1 MKSIFQL
8 ITLFCLSVMASM
20 MESCSTKNEKIVLAY
35 VTSHGATLPD
45 PDLVTHIN
53 YAFAHVD
60 STFSK
65 LKIDNE
71 GRLSEITALKQKA
84 PHLKVLLS
92 VGGWES
98 GRFSEM
104 ATNEQYRLSF
114 ANDCRRA
121 IEQFHLDGIDIDW
134 EYPTSSAAGISSSP
148 DDTQNYTLLM
158 RDLRKAIGPDK
169 LLTLASVYN
178 GNYIDFKAID
188 PYIDFVN
195 VMVYDINRPPYHH
208 AALYR
213 SPLVGD
219 GCGEEAVEAHIQ
231 KGVPVEKLVLGIP
244 FYGHAAA
251 PLSDFISYDAIMAQQ
266 DYKTC
271 WDSIAKVP
279 YLADKD
285 GKLVCSYEN
294 PASITAKCAFVK
306 QKGLKGIMYWEYNSD
321 GKEGSLRK
329 AAYEGMQE

>member
-8 ITLFCLSVMASM
+8 ITLLCLSVMASM

-104 ATNEQYRLSF
+104 AANEQYRLSF

-121 IEQFHLDGIDIDW
+121 IEQFQLDGIDIDW

-231 KGVPVEKLVLGIP
+231 KEVPVEKLVFLSTDIRLLHCLSLSVTMQSWRSKTTKPAGTRLQKSLTLLIKMESW
-244 FYGHAAA
+244 FVRMRIHL
-251 PLSDFISYDAIMAQQ
+251 PLQPNVLLSSR
-266 DYKTC
+266 
-271 WDSIAKVP
+271 
-279 YLADKD
+279 
-285 GKLVCSYEN
+285 
-294 PASITAKCAFVK
+294 
-306 QKGLKGIMYWEYNSD
+306 KG
-321 GKEGSLRK
+321 
-329 AAYEGMQE
+329 